1 MSSSHRVWSAGNGAG
16 GHGSGTDPRP
26 TLPPRPTWASSLP
39 LLLLLSI
46 SYNEKPRLHK
56 GPSKATSTMQATP
69 SPRWQDPRTCPPGS
83 GAALSRG
90 FLERRPVLSVT
101 CLELMGSAQ
110 VLGGHT
116 GLSLP
121 MLVMRLLAL
130 PGTTIKQL
138 N

>member
-1 MSSSHRVWSAGNGAG
+1 MFLG
-16 GHGSGTDPRP
+16 GCCTFLVCFNPGF
-26 TLPPRPTWASSLP
+26 SLS

-101 CLELMGSAQ
+101 CLELMGSARCSVATQ
-110 VLGGHT
+110 G
-116 GLSLP
+116 
-121 MLVMRLLAL
+121 
-130 PGTTIKQL
+130 
-138 N
+138 